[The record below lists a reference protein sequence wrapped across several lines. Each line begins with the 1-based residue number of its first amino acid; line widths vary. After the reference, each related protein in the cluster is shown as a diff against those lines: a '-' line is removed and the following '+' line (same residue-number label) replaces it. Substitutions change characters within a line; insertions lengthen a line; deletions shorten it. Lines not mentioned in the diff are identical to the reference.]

1 MFFRINSMGVSG
13 IDAFP
18 VTVEVDAS
26 RGMPGIEIVGL
37 PDAAVRESRDRVR
50 SALRNSGINLP
61 PARILVN
68 LAPAHIRKTGPLY
81 DLPILVGIL
90 AAYGKFAFPLHKLV
104 FVGELSLSGECMP
117 VSGVLSMTLRA
128 KKMGYTAIFVPEAN
142 IREAAVVDGIRV
154 VPVSNVASLLRQLKT
169 EEPFP
174 DIYTTPFDSIP
185 HEYPVDFSEVKG
197 HVFAKYALE
206 IAAAGGHNVLM
217 IGPPGSGKSMLAK
230 RIPTILPD
238 MTFQEAIETTQIYS
252 VSGDLPSELSLM
264 RTRPFRSPHHTI
276 SAAGLSGGG
285 SIPQPGELSL
295 AHNGVL
301 FLDEFPEFSRQSME
315 VLRQPLEDGVITIS
329 RASGRYTYPCNVMMV
344 AAMNPCPC
352 GYRGHPTRKC
362 VCGEGAAVRYLSK
375 ISGPMLDR
383 MDLHVEVPVID
394 FNELTSQRKVD
405 TSAEI
410 RERVT
415 AARER
420 QLARLRSMGIKKP
433 IYNAR
438 LTPALMK
445 EVCRLDKAAA
455 DFLKLAYERLGLSAR
470 GYDRMIKVSRTIAD
484 LEGHKD
490 IARSHIAK
498 AIQFRDLDRKFWQLP
513 G

>member
-1 MFFRINSMGVSG
+1 MGVSG
-13 IDAFP
+13 IDAFS
-18 VTVEVDAS
+18 VTVEVDVS

-50 SALRNSGINLP
+50 SALRNSGFNIP
-61 PARILVN
+61 PSRILVN
-68 LAPAHIRKTGPLY
+68 LAPAHIRKTGPVY
-81 DLPILVGIL
+81 DLPMLVGIL
-90 AAYGKFAFPLHKLV
+90 AASGKAAFPLEKVV

-117 VSGVLSMTLRA
+117 VSGVLSMTILA
-128 KKMGYTAIFVPEAN
+128 QKMGYRAIFVPAAN
-142 IREAAVVDGIRV
+142 IREASVVEGIRV
-154 VPVSNVASLLRQLKT
+154 IPVTDVASLYRQLTKQ
-169 EEPFP
+169 EPFP
-174 DIYTTPFDSIP
+174 DAYSTPFESIQQ
-185 HEYPVDFSEVKG
+185 EYSVDFSEVKG
-197 HVFAKYALE
+197 HIMAKYALE

-217 IGPPGSGKSMLAK
+217 VGPPGSGKSMLAK

-238 MTFQEAIETTQIYS
+238 MTFQESIETTQIYS
-252 VSGDLPSELSLM
+252 VSGDLPGDISLM

-301 FLDEFPEFSRQSME
+301 FLDEFPEFSRQAME

-362 VCGEGAAVRYLSK
+362 ICGEGAAVRYLSK

-383 MDLHVEVPVID
+383 IDLHVDVPVIN

-420 QLARLRSMGIKKP
+420 QLERLRAMGVKQP
-433 IYNAR
+433 ICNAR
-438 LTPALMK
+438 LTPALSK
-445 EVCRLDKAAA
+445 EVCRLNKEAQ
-455 DFLKLAYERLGLSAR
+455 DFLQLAYERIGLSAR
-470 GYDRMIKVSRTIAD
+470 GYDRVIKVSRTIAD

-490 IARSHIAK
+490 IERSHIAK
-498 AIQFRDLDRKFWQLP
+498 AIHFRTLDRKYWTQ
-513 G
+513 GVE